1 MVGPLSLVA
10 SPITD
15 SHGCPRLCL
24 DALPSCNLSSGDL
37 ITSRNLV
44 TSRRH
49 MPRPTGSLELSSPFL
64 DSVKA
69 LSGGKSLR
77 EQRENRSLKI
87 VSEVAGQ
94 YEENFADVKA
104 SILNFFTY
112 KAVRTVM
119 NQLSEMNPPQYR
131 WFNDYVAAN
140 KPRDGKRFIRSLA
153 KEKRELAERVM
164 VTRLYLY
171 GKWIKKCDHAAIYK
185 EISDQ
190 NLELMRERLIE
201 TVIWPSDDTNTE
213 KIG

>member
-77 EQRENRSLKI
+77 EQRKNRSLKI

-104 SILNFFTY
+104 
-112 KAVRTVM
+112 VRTFT
-119 NQLSEMNPPQYR
+119 LC
-131 WFNDYVAAN
+131 
-140 KPRDGKRFIRSLA
+140 PRCLLCFL
-153 KEKRELAERVM
+153 
-164 VTRLYLY
+164 
-171 GKWIKKCDHAAIYK
+171 
-185 EISDQ
+185 
-190 NLELMRERLIE
+190 
-201 TVIWPSDDTNTE
+201 
-213 KIG
+213 